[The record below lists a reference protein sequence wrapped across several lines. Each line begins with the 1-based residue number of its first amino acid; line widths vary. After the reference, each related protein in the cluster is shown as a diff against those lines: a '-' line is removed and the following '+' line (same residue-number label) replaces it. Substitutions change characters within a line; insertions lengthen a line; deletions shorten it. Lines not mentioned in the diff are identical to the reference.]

1 MNLFSIANLLIFYL
15 QNRQSFRIWFW
26 IQILC
31 VENTIEEFR
40 IYFKKT
46 YIIRVVKRVIK
57 DKKKNKFSM
66 NIFWQSFV
74 WVFAG
79 FINSSQ
85 YFFIVMFNFS
95 NIYSFSWTYLAKFA
109 YSSKKRRKKFDFTF
123 WTLIQIIGQ
132 RESFLINIFYTENY
146 L

>member
-85 YFFIVMFNFS
+85 YLFIIIINFS
-95 NIYSFSWTYLAKFA
+95 NFYSLDFIFIIFSWTYLAKFA
-109 YSSKKRRKKFDFTF
+109 YSSKKEERNLTSPFGLLFK
-123 WTLIQIIGQ
+123 
-132 RESFLINIFYTENY
+132 
-146 L
+146 

>member
-1 MNLFSIANLLIFYL
+1 MNFFSIANLLIFYL
-15 QNRQSFRIWFW
+15 QNRQSFLIWFW

-46 YIIRVVKRVIK
+46 YIIRVVKWVIK

-85 YFFIVMFNFS
+85 YFFIVMFNYS
-95 NIYSFSWTYLAKFA
+95 NFYSFSWTYLAKFA
-109 YSSKKRRKKFDFTF
+109 YSSKKEERNLTSPFGLLFK
-123 WTLIQIIGQ
+123 
-132 RESFLINIFYTENY
+132 
-146 L
+146 